1 MKLQQ
6 PTREL
11 PPPAKSK
18 QGKYKEVYDKVVRL
32 KPDEWLPVEFPS
44 PHEAYNFRVAA
55 SGKRSLQMDVKLRG
69 NFVYL
74 RRRANGSKQKGGK

>member
-18 QGKYKEVYDKVVRL
+18 KGKYKEVYDKVARL
-32 KPDEWLPVEFPS
+32 RPDEWLPVEFAS

-55 SGKRSLQMDVKLRG
+55 CGKRSLSMDVKLRG

-74 RRRANGSKQKGGK
+74 RRRANGTKSKERK